1 MSAHSVKGIC
11 EEGQVSYGASTRPHP
26 PDRIENALSQPK
38 TNDRRAELLAAL
50 SQAGRESSTATV
62 LLHTAIAA
70 KVGLS
75 ASDTKTLDV
84 LLRQGPCTAGE
95 LARHTGLTTASVT
108 SLIDRLEAKRLVRR
122 VADPRDR
129 RRVIVEPAT
138 ERIARFAPMFGEIF
152 ASFDSFFQQY
162 SDAELVTILDFLRQS
177 SEHARRITAEIT
189 AGKTGAISPNGSR
202 SRSHPGGSQTSRTGS
217 GK

>member
-1 MSAHSVKGIC
+1 M
-11 EEGQVSYGASTRPHP
+11 
-26 PDRIENALSQPK
+26 
-38 TNDRRAELLAAL
+38 
-50 SQAGRESSTATV
+50 
-62 LLHTAIAA
+62 LHTAIAA

-122 VADPRDR
+122 VADAADR
-129 RRVIVEPAT
+129 RRVIVEPVL
-138 ERIARFAPMFGEIF
+138 ERIARFAPLFGAVGE
-152 ASFDSFFQQY
+152 SFEEFFGQY
-162 SDAELVTILDFLRQS
+162 NDRELTLILDYLRQS
-177 SEHARRITAEIT
+177 AERSRRIAAEIT
-189 AGKTGAISPNGSR
+189 AGGKTISPAKSR
-202 SRSHPGGSQTSRTGS
+202 NQSRRRESPTCGRPS

>member
-1 MSAHSVKGIC
+1 VKR
-11 EEGQVSYGASTRPHP
+11 S
-26 PDRIENALSQPK
+26 K
-38 TNDRRAELLAAL
+38 LLEAL

-70 KVGLS
+70 KIGLA

-122 VADPRDR
+122 VADTRDR
-129 RRVIVEPAT
+129 RRVIVEPVL
-138 ERIARFAPMFGEIF
+138 ERIAKFATMFGAVGE
-152 ASFDSFFQQY
+152 SFESLYARY
-162 SDAELVTILDFLRQS
+162 SDAQLATILDFMTKSAGQ
-177 SEHARRITAEIT
+177 ARRLAAEIT
-189 AGKTGAISPNGSR
+189 SRAKSR
-202 SRSHPGGSQTSRTGS
+202 SRVHPRGFRTSGTAS
-217 GK
+217 GR